1 VAEKGSKL
9 LDIHGRH
16 RRLEIPREELA
27 DADYGTSIRCTAQKE
42 LLIYQR
48 MRAFLAALLQRGHTE
63 LEGTV
68 CSGR

>member
-1 VAEKGSKL
+1 VAEEGSKL

-16 RRLEIPREELA
+16 RRLEIPRGELA

-42 LLIYQR
+42 LLIYQP
-48 MRAFLAALLQRGHTE
+48 MSLLAALLQRGHTE